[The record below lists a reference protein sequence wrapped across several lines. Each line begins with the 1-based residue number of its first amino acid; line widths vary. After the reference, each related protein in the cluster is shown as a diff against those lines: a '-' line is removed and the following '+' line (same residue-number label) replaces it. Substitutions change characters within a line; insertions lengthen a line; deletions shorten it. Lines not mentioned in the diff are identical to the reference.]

1 MSDSDRYNI
10 QPLEEDDMKV
20 KTFSTALEIF
30 HVKKQ
35 LADLDRL
42 VNDFIENNKVAH
54 VVSVSDTTTSGDRG
68 ATIGVIRV
76 LLYE

>member
-1 MSDSDRYNI
+1 
-10 QPLEEDDMKV
+10 MKV
-20 KTFSTALEIF
+20 KTFTNALEIF

-42 VNDFIENNKVAH
+42 VNDFIEKNKIKRVIG
-54 VVSVSDTTTSGDRG
+54 VSDTTTSDDRG